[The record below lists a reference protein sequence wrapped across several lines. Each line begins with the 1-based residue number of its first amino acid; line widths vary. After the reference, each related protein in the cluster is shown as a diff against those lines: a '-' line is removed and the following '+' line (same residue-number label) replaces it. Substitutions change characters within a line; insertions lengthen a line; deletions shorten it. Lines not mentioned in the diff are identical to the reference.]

1 VVFWCREKYRHD
13 ESVIKP
19 RPRPELH
26 DEGGTM
32 DIKRLVSVPD
42 HSTFADLALLFL
54 RVVAGLAFM
63 LHGWGKIQNPFG
75 WMGPDS
81 FAPGIFQ
88 ALAALA
94 EFGGGLAWILGL
106 LTPLASL
113 GIASTMAVAFSLH
126 AVVRSDPFVS
136 MTGGP
141 SSELAAVYFTIA
153 LLLIALGPGR
163 VSLDRMLFGPR

>member
-1 VVFWCREKYRHD
+1 MSITRV
-13 ESVIKP
+13 
-19 RPRPELH
+19 L
-26 DEGGTM
+26 
-32 DIKRLVSVPD
+32 SVPG
-42 HSTFADLALLFL
+42 HSTFTDLALLFL

-75 WMGPDS
+75 WMGPDG

-88 ALAALA
+88 ALAALS

-113 GIASTMAVAFSLH
+113 GIACTMAVAFSFH
-126 AVVRSDPFVS
+126 TIGRGDPFVS

-141 SSELAAVYFTIA
+141 SSELAVVYFCIA
-153 LLLIALGPGR
+153 VLLIAMGPGR
-163 VSLDRMLFGPR
+163 LSLDRPLFGRR